1 MSEEFRTVLFNAERA
16 REQFIAAM
24 AHAKSMLENGE
35 RVMLSVGPAVESV
48 GVQQRKF
55 LHGVV
60 LPQIAEQVKLPDGS
74 RYTTDVWKAYLKKQL
89 LPKQW
94 KSMRMPGDKRA
105 TPRKVEPSTE
115 RLGVKAYSLFI
126 DQCIDYAVMEWSVKF
141 EFVAEEREAVRYVAQ
156 KRKSRQ
162 SVQEPVG

>member
-1 MSEEFRTVLFNAERA
+1 MSEEFRVILFNAERA

-24 AHAKSMLENGE
+24 THAKSMIENGE
-35 RVMLSVGPAVESV
+35 RVLLTVGPAREPV
-48 GVQQRKF
+48 GIQQRKF

-89 LPKQW
+89 IPKQW
-94 KSMRMPGDKRA
+94 KSIRMPGDKRA

-126 DQCIDYAVMEWSVKF
+126 DQCIDYATMEWGVQF
-141 EFVAEEREAVRYVAQ
+141 EYVAEEREAVRYTAA
-156 KRKSRQ
+156 KRKAKES
-162 SVQEPVG
+162 EPA